1 MSKRKPEPVSGEGP
15 FERIASTAVRLMYS
29 QGYAG
34 TSINQV
40 IDESESHK
48 ASFYRYFQ
56 TKEDLGKEYLERQGK
71 DFREGWERL
80 MERSATPEEF
90 VRRWMALLKKQ
101 VKSGKYFGCPLARFM
116 GSLDKPE
123 RDLAERSSS
132 VLGSWISCLENYFE
146 KNKRASF
153 LPPNFDSRKKAEL
166 FLKLFQGNSQFYVM
180 THDPKYFNELEEEML
195 SALKKVL

>member
-1 MSKRKPEPVSGEGP
+1 MSKRKQESASGEGP

-48 ASFYRYFQ
+48 ASFYRYFP
-56 TKEDLGKEYLERQGK
+56 TKEDLGKEYLERQGR
-71 DFREGWERL
+71 DFQVGWERL
-80 MERSATPEEF
+80 MERSETPQEF
-90 VRRWMALLKKQ
+90 VHRWMALLKKQ

-116 GSLDKPE
+116 GSLDKLEP
-123 RDLAERSSS
+123 DLAARSSN
-132 VLGSWISCLENYFE
+132 VLESWTSCLENYFE
-146 KNKRASF
+146 RSKKVSA
-153 LPPNFDSRKKAEL
+153 LPTNFDSRKKAEL

-195 SALKKVL
+195 SELKRAS